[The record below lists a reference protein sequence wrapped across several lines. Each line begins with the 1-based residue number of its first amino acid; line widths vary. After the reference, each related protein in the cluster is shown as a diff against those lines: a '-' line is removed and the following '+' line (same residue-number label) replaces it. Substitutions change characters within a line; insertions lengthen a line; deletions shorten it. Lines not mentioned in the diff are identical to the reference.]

1 MRLGA
6 KLFQCCKAVLER
18 DSIFY
23 KADHWQRVFKTV
35 TEALCRDLCQIERF
49 KLVVYGLTDSPL
61 GRLLVAVTERGVCRV
76 AFGDSD
82 LELVPAL
89 YQNYPSAQEI
99 VSSRLLQSALEQ
111 IVEYLSGRS
120 PRLDLPVDVQAS
132 AFQLR
137 VWDELRRIPY
147 GQTRNYSEIASAIS
161 LPKAVRAVAR
171 ACASNP
177 VALIYPCHRVLRKD
191 GSLGGYA
198 WGRERKK
205 KLLEMEAMNAKD

>member
-1 MRLGA
+1 M
-6 KLFQCCKAVLER
+6 
-18 DSIFY
+18 
-23 KADHWQRVFKTV
+23 
-35 TEALCRDLCQIERF
+35 
-49 KLVVYGLTDSPL
+49 VVYGLTDSPL